1 MMMFAYSTLA
11 GIFLISSVKCTL
23 LGTVSIILVKSE
35 VQVLAKVS
43 SEFRLDKKN
52 WGRKS
57 ASKPGNS
64 DVHFHS
70 GIPITPKNAE
80 IRNPRLVESIH

>member
-1 MMMFAYSTLA
+1 MGGQLFFSRLSGGLTNRPPVRFIDAGAPLFSMMMFAYSTLA

-52 WGRKS
+52 WG
-57 ASKPGNS
+57 
-64 DVHFHS
+64 
-70 GIPITPKNAE
+70 
-80 IRNPRLVESIH
+80 